1 MQYIPIINGLDS
13 WQIYA
18 GPNETGA
25 VDLPVNEWV
34 HVKIVVK
41 NDKADIYVGDTKTP
55 SIHIP
60 DLYNAEAAG
69 PISVYAG
76 DRPGITSGAYFSNIA
91 VRPLTDEDKITG
103 EAKEE
108 TPPPEGVIT
117 EWSVS
122 APFAEADIKDSTTLA
137 ASNLK
142 NYSWTKLNT
151 ERSGIAN
158 LARVTQRTREAN
170 TALVRKTVLAT
181 EDTKTLLSFGYS
193 DRVIL
198 FVNGKRV
205 FSGNAGWRVRD
216 HRFLGTVGFNDAIL
230 LPLKKGENE
239 IVAAVSENFGGWAF
253 AGAVANR
260 EGLSLP

>member
-1 MQYIPIINGLDS
+1 M
-13 WQIYA
+13 
-18 GPNETGA
+18 
-25 VDLPVNEWV
+25 
-34 HVKIVVK
+34 
-41 NDKADIYVGDTKTP
+41 
-55 SIHIP
+55 HIP

-69 PISVYAG
+69 AVSVYAG
-76 DRPGITSGAYFSNIA
+76 DRPGVTSGAYFSNINI
-91 VRPLTDEDKITG
+91 RPLTGDDKIIG

-122 APFAEADIKDSTTLA
+122 APFAEADIKDKTALA
-137 ASNLK
+137 ASDFENR
-142 NYSWTKLNT
+142 SWTKLEA

-158 LARVTQRTREAN
+158 LARVAQRTREAN
-170 TALVRKTVLAT
+170 TVLVRKTISAE
-181 EDTKTLLSFGYS
+181 EDAKTLLSFGYS

-216 HRFLGTVGFNDAIL
+216 HRFLGTVGFHDAVL

-239 IVAAVSENFGGWAF
+239 IIAAVSENFGGWAF
-253 AGAVANR
+253 AGAIADR
-260 EGLSLP
+260 EGLVLP